1 MRKRNGMAGLGTLIN
16 VAGILAG
23 GLCGLLF
30 GKKMEGRYQD
40 NLMMANGLCV
50 LFLGIAG
57 AMEKMLAIESGSL
70 KSGSTMMLIGSL
82 AIGALENLA
91 ALKKGIANLE
101 KHMESF
107 GIWLKQKTRSEGDA
121 GFVDGFVSASL
132 TVCIGA
138 MAVVGAIQDGIY
150 GDYSILAAK
159 AAMDLII
166 VMVMTA
172 SMGKGCLF
180 SAIPVAVFQGAVTM
194 LARLVEPLMTKTA
207 LDNLSLVGSV
217 LIFCVGLN
225 LVWGKKVRVAN
236 MLPSVLVA
244 GIWAFLPLP

>member
-82 AIGALENLA
+82 AIGALSGEWV
-91 ALKKGIANLE
+91 NLE

>member
-1 MRKRNGMAGLGTLIN
+1 MAGLGTLIN

-82 AIGALENLA
+82 AIGALAGEWVNV
-91 ALKKGIANLE
+91 E

-207 LDNLSLVGSV
+207 SDNLSLVGSV

>member
-1 MRKRNGMAGLGTLIN
+1 M
-16 VAGILAG
+16 
-23 GLCGLLF
+23 
-30 GKKMEGRYQD
+30 
-40 NLMMANGLCV
+40 
-50 LFLGIAG
+50 
-57 AMEKMLAIESGSL
+57 AIESGSL

-82 AIGALENLA
+82 AIGALAGEWV
-91 ALKKGIANLE
+91 NLE